1 MSLVDCAEKED
12 PVEGILY
19 LLNEVGAALLWG
31 LTVILWYLGY
41 EFINSIFNKCLISTY
56 HVPDIVLDIEM
67 K

>member
-19 LLNEVGAALLWG
+19 LLNEVRAALLWG

-41 EFINSIFNKCLISTY
+41 EFINLFNI
-56 HVPDIVLDIEM
+56 
-67 K
+67 

>member
-19 LLNEVGAALLWG
+19 LLNEVGAAVLWG

-41 EFINSIFNKCLISTY
+41 EFINSIFNKYLISTH